1 MPWPDVADELVRFED
16 YLAFAPLWRDQIAN
30 VRIHETTRE
39 RPVDRFQQ
47 ERSLLRALPTIPFD
61 TDEIVPAVVSP
72 HARVEFDAQ
81 PLLGAAAP
89 WHAGPSRFAPTVDE
103 VRILHQ
109 GQVVAQHIRCYQRRQ
124 LIVLPDHRL
133 AALTLCAG
141 DRGAPRWNRRLM
153 PWAPRHASSTSA
165 SERQPVKTGVH
176 LRRLLGLARVYG
188 SAEVLSAHR
197 QGPGTG
203 GPRRRLRRE
212 PSAGGTPAPAASHAH
227 SADSQAARTDRR
239 HRTGAGRSRLFTTV
253 SVTPPT
259 RTLMA
264 RRDDN
269 LQARLDRDLAELK
282 LLEIAKSYR
291 EVLDEAARKGSSFL
305 EVLAILIGL
314 EQAAREQ
321 RALERRLREARLPKQ
336 KTLAE
341 YDFKFPKRIPKAAIV
356 RLFDCDFIEQHGCAV
371 LIGPTGT
378 GKSHLLTALGYT
390 AVERGHSV
398 RHTRVVDM
406 INHLT
411 AAQLN
416 GSLGKTLRSYV
427 RPSLL
432 LLDELGYL
440 PIDKRGADLLF
451 QVVAA
456 RYEVGSIVITTNRPF
471 REWGKLFDV
480 DNTLATALI
489 DRLMHHGEGIV
500 IQGDSYRMKDKDPDS
515 TDE

>member
-1 MPWPDVADELVRFED
+1 
-16 YLAFAPLWRDQIAN
+16 
-30 VRIHETTRE
+30 
-39 RPVDRFQQ
+39 
-47 ERSLLRALPTIPFD
+47 
-61 TDEIVPAVVSP
+61 
-72 HARVEFDAQ
+72 
-81 PLLGAAAP
+81 
-89 WHAGPSRFAPTVDE
+89 
-103 VRILHQ
+103 
-109 GQVVAQHIRCYQRRQ
+109 
-124 LIVLPDHRL
+124 
-133 AALTLCAG
+133 
-141 DRGAPRWNRRLM
+141 
-153 PWAPRHASSTSA
+153 
-165 SERQPVKTGVH
+165 
-176 LRRLLGLARVYG
+176 
-188 SAEVLSAHR
+188 
-197 QGPGTG
+197 
-203 GPRRRLRRE
+203 
-212 PSAGGTPAPAASHAH
+212 
-227 SADSQAARTDRR
+227 
-239 HRTGAGRSRLFTTV
+239 
-253 SVTPPT
+253 
-259 RTLMA
+259 MA

-291 EVLDEAARKGSSFL
+291 EVLDEAARKGTSVL
-305 EVLAILIGL
+305 EILATLFGL
-314 EQAAREQ
+314 ELSAREQ
-321 RALERRLREARLPKQ
+321 RALQRRLREARLPKQ
-336 KTLAE
+336 KTLTE
-341 YDFKFPKRIPKAAIV
+341 YDFKFPKRIPKAAILH
-356 RLFDCDFIEQHGCAV
+356 LFDCDFIEQHGCAV

-411 AAQLN
+411 AAQLD
-416 GSLGKTLRSYV
+416 GSLGKALRTYV

-456 RYEVGSIVITTNRPF
+456 RYEVGSIVISTNRPF
-471 REWGKLFDV
+471 REWGKILDV